1 MRSTMQ
7 RQLTRR
13 PITPDDQRIVAAA
26 AAELQSLDARTVSDF
41 EAVVAQVLSTYAITE
56 RTGSWLSATA
66 DLNGTLI
73 GLELERPA
81 LEYEPDGWKRVE
93 QGLAA
98 TLTALT
104 ERVFEMQLRLPRP
117 GGQVNR

>member
-7 RQLTRR
+7 RKLTRR
-13 PITPDDQRIVAAA
+13 PITPDDQRIVTAA
-26 AAELQSLDARTVSDF
+26 AAELRSLDVRTVSDL
-41 EAVVAQVLSTYAITE
+41 EVETAEVLSTYVITE
-56 RTGSWLSATA
+56 RAGSWLSATA

-73 GLELERPA
+73 DLELQRPT
-81 LEYEPDGWKRVE
+81 LEYEPEGWKRVE

-104 ERVFEMQLRLPRP
+104 ERVFEMQLRLQRL